1 MQYFRSLF
9 IFISF
14 LLFTNS
20 AVNGQKNAVM
30 FDHLTTKKG
39 LTHNRVFDIEKDS
52 TGYIWVATLNGLNRY
67 DGINIKKFKHH
78 TLDSTSISEN
88 FIECIFIDS
97 RNNLWIGTNNNGL
110 NKFNPEQENFTRFN
124 HNPNI
129 TNSLC
134 DQSIHTIKEIKNG
147 NLIIGTN
154 NGISIFNYTKKQ
166 FLNFKH
172 NPSDKNSLTNNEV
185 RAILIDNN
193 KAWIGTAG
201 GLCEINTDTYEF
213 KSYHSNTNNDNGLSS
228 NYILSITKTSDSLI
242 WIGTAYGLNSL
253 NPYTNKI
260 TRYLHEP
267 KNTNSINN
275 NYIHSLTIDN
285 SGDLWV
291 GTTKGVTIIHNP
303 NSNHKEFIHYKY
315 EPSNPNSLS
324 GNKVWTFYLDNNNM
338 MWIGTVNHGINK
350 CFLGQYAFNN
360 ERHYPHDKNSL
371 SQNIIRSIYEDKS
384 GNLWVGTDGGGLN
397 VKLAGQENYIRTIDL
412 NTDHPL
418 FGDERILDIFESS
431 EGDIWIGTWGGG
443 ASRFKATDVN
453 LLKNGII
460 PKIQNFK
467 INPQDSLSI
476 SGNIVQEITEDS
488 FGNLWLGTENGLNIF
503 NPINQSFT
511 RFKHSEDNPHS
522 LCDNR
527 IQSGCIIE
535 DKNLNLWIGTW
546 NGLAKT
552 SLKNFPYKKG
562 ALIGNNNGLIK
573 FDNYLNTSTEIN
585 SLGDNRIT
593 SLQND
598 ANGNIW
604 IGTFGGG
611 LNLLDLSNTNPFIT
625 KYTLIDGLP
634 DEVIYGI
641 EKGNNRNLWLSTNN
655 GLSHFNP
662 TTEQFT
668 NFSEN
673 DDIQG
678 TVFYWGAHTKTSK
691 GEIIFGGTN
700 GFTSFY
706 PDSITHHKNHT
717 PTIITDMS
725 IFNVP
730 IDFKMPNSPT
740 KKPIE
745 YTNEVKLTHKQNVI
759 SFNYTTI
766 NFHYPEQVNFAYILE
781 GFEKKW
787 NFVES
792 RRTAIYTNLEPGKY
806 VFKVAQVS
814 DENKIEMD
822 SIDSISVI
830 IKSPFYKTQVF
841 QIGLFII
848 VFLLIFIL
856 YQLKVKN
863 IEKHK
868 KILQQKV
875 EERTSEL
882 SFANKLLIERNEEIH
897 TQKENLLKQRDKI
910 RAQNKEL
917 KGHRLGL
924 EKQVEARTTE
934 LLIAKEKAE
943 ESDRLKSAFLAN
955 MSHEIRTPLNA
966 VIGFSNLLNDNSIEN
981 NDRKRFIKQINK
993 NSDDLL
999 MLIDDIIDLSFIE
1012 SAQLKINI
1020 EQFELQSFIKA
1031 IVENYK
1037 TLSINPQVK
1046 FIINNHISTE
1056 PIFIQSDP
1064 YRLRQILTNL
1074 INNALKFTEKG
1085 SVEFGYKHE
1094 SDKGVFY
1101 VKDTGIGISEE
1112 NQKLIFDRFR
1122 KIENNVSKLYRGNG
1136 LGLTISK
1143 RLAELLNMNLYV
1155 ESELRKGST
1164 FYLTIPAELFI
1175 NPNN

>member
-1 MQYFRSLF
+1 MQHFRSLF

-20 AVNGQKNAVM
+20 SVNGQKNTAM
-30 FDHLTTKKG
+30 FDHITTKHG

-110 NKFNPEQENFTRFN
+110 NKFNPEQENFIRFN
-124 HNPNI
+124 YNPNI
-129 TNSLC
+129 SNSLC

-154 NGISIFNYTKKQ
+154 NGISIFNYTKNQ

-201 GLCEINTDTYEF
+201 GICEMNTDTYEF

-275 NYIHSLTIDN
+275 NYIHSLTVDN

-291 GTTKGVTIIHNP
+291 GTTKGITLIQNP
-303 NSNHKEFIHYKY
+303 NSNHKEFIHYEY

-412 NTDHPL
+412 NSDRPL
-418 FGDERILDIFESS
+418 FGDERILDIFESG

-443 ASRFKATDVN
+443 ASRFKANDVN
-453 LLKNGII
+453 LLRNGII

-467 INPQDSLSI
+467 IIPQDSLSI

-562 ALIGNNNGLIK
+562 VLIGNNNGSIK

-725 IFNVP
+725 IFNIP
-730 IDFKMPNSPT
+730 IDFKIPNSPT

-745 YTNEVKLTHKQNVI
+745 YTNEVKLNYKQNVI

-781 GFEKKW
+781 GFEKNW

-814 DENKIEMD
+814 DENQIEMD

-841 QIGLFII
+841 QIGLFIV

-856 YQLKVKN
+856 YQLKVKS

-1064 YRLRQILTNL
+1064 YRLRQIITNL

-1164 FYLTIPAELFI
+1164 FYLKIPAELFI
-1175 NPNN
+1175 NHNN